1 MKAALP
7 AFLVESAFYL
17 ASVFGETRLSYA
29 MLSSRRSQGLL
40 LWTSALVPYL
50 ILSLLSGTYHRNAF
64 QLLVLLTGVLT
75 YWYILLPRRMAYDI
89 GFLVVAA
96 APILLHVFPR
106 IYLSGSPQM
115 RVDVLGHLMW
125 IRLAIMV
132 LLIFRE
138 WDPGAFG
145 LWPEAN
151 EWRIGLLY
159 YAAAILPIALLAL
172 ALHDVQFA
180 PREGE
185 WWQVGGLAVG
195 TFFGILWIVAISEE
209 LFFRGVIERAL
220 LNGWNSKAA
229 AIGVS
234 AVLFGSA
241 HLWFHHFPN
250 WPRALVATVLGVA
263 CGIAYA
269 QTGSVRAPMVTHAF
283 VVTTWR
289 ILFTK

>member
-1 MKAALP
+1 MRGALP
-7 AFLVESAFYL
+7 AFLAESVFYL
-17 ASVFGETRLSYA
+17 ASVFGETRLWFA
-29 MLSSRRSQGLL
+29 TLSNRRFQGLL
-40 LWTSALVPYL
+40 LWVSALLPYL
-50 ILSLLSGTYHRNAF
+50 IFSLLSGTYHRNAF

-75 YWYILLPRRMAYDI
+75 YWYILLPRRIAYDV

-106 IYLSGSPQM
+106 IYLSGDPLL
-115 RVDVLGHLMW
+115 RVDLLGHLMW
-125 IRLAIMV
+125 IRLAIV
-132 LLIFRE
+132 ILLIFRE

-145 LWPEAN
+145 LWPQAN

-172 ALHDVQFA
+172 ALHDVRFA

-185 WWQVGGLAVG
+185 WWQIGGLAIG
-195 TFFGILWIVAISEE
+195 TFFGILWV
-209 LFFRGVIERAL
+209 VIERAL

-229 AIGVS
+229 AVVVS

-263 CGIAYA
+263 CGMAYA

-283 VVTTWR
+283 IVTTWR
-289 ILFTK
+289 LLFSK